1 MEVDDGVLTAQE
13 ISRLD
18 LRGVDLVVLSAC
30 KTGNGDL
37 NQGEGVFGLQRGF
50 KKAGVQ
56 TIVMSLWEVDDE
68 ATQILMTAFYDN
80 LLQGQSKRDAFQNAQ
95 RTLRQ
100 YNNGSYDEPR
110 YWAAFILL
118 D

>member
-1 MEVDDGVLTAQE
+1 M
-13 ISRLD
+13 D

-30 KTGNGDL
+30 KTGNGDI

-56 TIVMSLWEVDDE
+56 TIVMSLWEVADE

-80 LLQGQSKRDAFQNAQ
+80 LLQGQSKRDAFHNAQ
-95 RTLRQ
+95 RHLRTCEG
-100 YNNGSYDEPR
+100 GSFDSPEF
-110 YWAAFILL
+110 WAAFVLL